1 MSLRP
6 LPLLLLALTLAAC
19 SSDSGREWEEFDFDT
34 ETDTSASAAK
44 PQLYEVPLDGERR
57 LTADLDVGFGHV
69 RLGRATAGQLVQAEM
84 TVGRSALE
92 PTFAYSRDGDTG
104 SLVVGLAGEGSLKG
118 GSHRWDLRFSDQV
131 PLALSAE
138 LGMANAD
145 LDLSGLRLTDLHVEA
160 GMAEATVR
168 FEQPNREVLELIE
181 LSAGMAE
188 FRARGLGHAQFERLL
203 FEGGA
208 GRFLLDFRGEAL
220 VPGAVAELELG
231 VASAEIVL
239 PEGHPVVI
247 EAEQALGSVDVPVGF
262 IKRGEGVWHSE
273 SVGRPEDALII
284 RAEVGAGSLRF
295 RTE

>member
-1 MSLRP
+1 MPLRP
-6 LPLLLLALTLAAC
+6 LPLLLLALALAAC
-19 SSDSGREWEEFDFDT
+19 SSDSNREWEDFDFDT
-34 ETDTSASAAK
+34 ETDTSAADVK

-57 LTADLDVGFGHV
+57 LTADLDVGLGRV
-69 RLGRATAGQLVQAEM
+69 RLGRASQGQLVQAEVV
-84 TVGRSALE
+84 TGRSGLE
-92 PTFAYSRDGDTG
+92 PTFAYTRDGDDG
-104 SLVVGLAGEGSLKG
+104 RVAVGLTGEGSIKG
-118 GSHRWDLRFSDQV
+118 GANRWDLRFSDQV

-160 GMAEATVR
+160 GMAEATVHFDR
-168 FEQPNREVLELIE
+168 ANAETLELVE

-188 FRARGLGHAQFERLL
+188 FRARGLGYARFERLL

-208 GRFLLDFRGEAL
+208 GRFVLDFRGDAL
-220 VPGAVAELELG
+220 LPGAVAELELG

-239 PEGHPVVI
+239 PQGYPVVI

-262 IKRGEGVWHSE
+262 IKRGDGVWHSE
-273 SVGRPEDALII
+273 SVARPEDALII